1 MGPVQSV
8 LFLMFRICLQLHL
21 LHYLAQI
28 EQCLLQGKLH
38 CLKKKRNKPKQNNI
52 ITSPRKLPMLYPFE
66 DIVSK
71 DISDT
76 STEYDN
82 FQHHNS
88 Q

>member
-1 MGPVQSV
+1 MSAVASTALSGTNRAVSFARETS
-8 LFLMFRICLQLHL
+8 LF
-21 LHYLAQI
+21 
-28 EQCLLQGKLH
+28 K
-38 CLKKKRNKPKQNNI
+38 KKKRNKPKQNNI